1 MYPWVTEVGRL
12 LLAGSGTSWFGVV
25 CPAHCT
31 ASLPV
36 MFSTFCAG
44 FGFGV
49 IAVLVVLTYLLFPWV
64 VPSPTTSDPSGLTSS
79 PSERLAAYLHEPGWQ
94 PRANRLSGR
103 VLAQAGRRPA

>member
-31 ASLPV
+31 ASLPLIL
-36 MFSTFCAG
+36 SIFCAG

-49 IAVLVVLTYLLFPWV
+49 IAVLAVLTYLLFPWIA
-64 VPSPTTSDPSGLTSS
+64 PSPSTPESSGPTSS
-79 PSERLAAYLHEPGWQ
+79 PSERLAAYLHERGWQ
-94 PRANRLSGR
+94 PRANRSPGR